1 MRPLAALL
9 ALAATGGLLA
19 ACGSDRGAGAATS
32 SSTHTTT
39 TTAKAKAKGH
49 SNNTPTRA
57 QAIAL
62 GRAVNLRS
70 TDVPGFTVAPEH
82 QHETGA
88 EKRLQ
93 RKLLLC
99 VGPAGPEQGPGGS
112 SSPSFA
118 RRGGILQQGVSS
130 SVNVAASSAA
140 ADKQLAE
147 LRSQHTRAC
156 LQGYLDALFAG
167 PTFKQGHVDHVAI
180 TLGVPPSFGTT
191 GSFAWRIAVKF
202 TIHSIQVPFYLDVLG
217 FVYGPTQV
225 MLLSSGLPVPFPAAA
240 EEQLFKLLVARTKA
254 HGV

>member
-9 ALAATGGLLA
+9 ALAAIGGPLA
-19 ACGSDRGAGAATS
+19 ACGSDRRAGAATTS
-32 SSTHTTT
+32 SAHT
-39 TTAKAKAKGH
+39 TTAKAHAEAKL
-49 SNNTPTRA
+49 TQA

-62 GRAVNLRS
+62 GHAVNLRA
-70 TDVPGFTVAPEH
+70 TDVPGFTAAPEH

-93 RKLLLC
+93 RKLLVC
-99 VGPAGPEQGPGGS
+99 VGPAGSEQGPGGT
-112 SSPSFA
+112 SSPSFV
-118 RRGGILQQGVSS
+118 RHSGIVQQGVSS

-140 ADKQLAE
+140 ATKELAE

-156 LQGYLDALFAG
+156 LQGYLDALFGG
-167 PTFKQGHVDHVAI
+167 PTFKQGHVDHVSI

-217 FVYGPTQV
+217 FVYGPSQV
-225 MLLSSGLPVPFPAAA
+225 MLLSSGLPAPFPAAA
-240 EEQLFKLLVARTKA
+240 EEQLFGLLVARTKA

>member
-9 ALAATGGLLA
+9 ALAATGGTLA
-19 ACGSDRGAGAATS
+19 ACGSGGGAGAATGTS
-32 SSTHTTT
+32 SSAH
-39 TTAKAKAKGH
+39 TAKTPNARRKAPL
-49 SNNTPTRA
+49 TQV

-62 GRAVNLRS
+62 GRAVNLRA
-70 TDVPGFTVAPEH
+70 TDVPGFTVSPEH
-82 QHETGA
+82 QHETTA

-99 VGPAGPEQGPGGS
+99 VGPAGGSAEPAPGGS

-118 RRGGILQQGVSS
+118 RHSGIVQQGVSS
-130 SVNVAASSAA
+130 SVNVAGSSATA
-140 ADKQLAE
+140 TKELTA

-167 PTFKQGHVDHVAI
+167 PTFRHGHVDHVAI

-217 FVYGPTQV
+217 FVYGPAQV

-240 EEQLFKLLVARTKA
+240 EEQLFSLLVSRAKA

>member
-19 ACGSDRGAGAATS
+19 ACGSGRGAGTGTS
-32 SSTHTTT
+32 SAAHTTT
-39 TTAKAKAKGH
+39 TH
-49 SNNTPTRA
+49 SGATLTQA

-62 GRAVNLRS
+62 GHAVNLRA
-70 TDVPGFTVAPEH
+70 TDVPGFAVSPEH
-82 QHETGA
+82 QHETTA

-99 VGPAGPEQGPGGS
+99 VGPAGSSEQAPGGA

-118 RRGGILQQGVSS
+118 RHSGIVQQGVSS
-130 SVNVAASSAA
+130 SVNVAGSSAA
-140 ADKQLAE
+140 ATKELTE

-156 LQGYLDALFAG
+156 LQDYLDALFAG
-167 PTFKQGHVDHVAI
+167 PTFRHGHVDHVAI

-217 FVYGPTQV
+217 FVYGPAQV

-240 EEQLFKLLVARTKA
+240 EEQLFSLLVSRAKA